1 MSEPTEATI
10 DQIIASCDGDLR
22 GALKALLILNEQL
35 ESELQHMYAQAAHGA
50 AHPGNSALH

>member
-1 MSEPTEATI
+1 MAEPTEAAI
-10 DQIIASCDGDLR
+10 DDIIATCDGDVR

-35 ESELQHMYAQAAHGA
+35 ESELQHMYAQAAHGL